1 MNDVAGSSYTNM
13 TTKSFQR
20 LSSLQE
26 DDVQQQDPEH
36 VYPNQDRGTGVR
48 TPQAL
53 HAGEKQGERTGAGR
67 TDGTGSSQRWNRTCR
82 VAEQSCRLRSLN
94 TR

>member
-36 VYPNQDRGTGVR
+36 VYPNQESEPHRPCMQVKSKGRG
-48 TPQAL
+48 QAL
-53 HAGEKQGERTGAGR
+53 VGQTGQDR
-67 TDGTGSSQRWNRTCR
+67 LRDGTGHAESQSSP
-82 VAEQSCRLRSLN
+82 ADSGH
-94 TR
+94 